1 MKQIST
7 SIIKKF
13 ALSFSFVAAF
23 ILIANQGYSRNSISP
38 KNEVR
43 VDSVSNAHV
52 VTVKDAITI
61 KNNDGMHGMVRIYST
76 SGKRLSQTLLYAGIN
91 KIDVSNLAHDEYIA
105 CVTMDG
111 GARFNQKFIKE

>member
-1 MKQIST
+1 MKQISST
-7 SIIKKF
+7 TIKKF
-13 ALSFSFVAAF
+13 SLSFSFVAAF
-23 ILIANQGYSRNSISP
+23 ILLAHSGFSRNNSS
-38 KNEVR
+38 KDEVR
-43 VDSVSNAHV
+43 VDSVSTANV
-52 VTVKDAITI
+52 VTVKNAITI

-111 GARFNQKFIKE
+111 GATFNQKFIKE